1 MRMLIRCAAPAL
13 VLVLG
18 LATLPAWTGPIA
30 PLTTEDKQARHG
42 GLQGLTHHKTRV
54 HGMFVDARTVFYH
67 QGESTAFQDYLDRL
81 AALEDV
87 ALKEVRLEDGRGK
100 APPPKAGST
109 PLTID
114 WMLVISRDL
123 LGQKEVGDDRPVLNL
138 TLWLDSSVDL
148 KKIRWP
154 DGVRILIPASA
165 A

>member
-13 VLVLG
+13 VLALG

-30 PLTTEDKQARHG
+30 PLTPEDKQARYD

-54 HGMFVDARTVFYH
+54 HGMFVDDRTVFYH
-67 QGESTAFQDYLDRL
+67 KGNSSSFQDYLDRL
-81 AALEDV
+81 AALEDI
-87 ALKEVRLEDGRGK
+87 ALKELRLEDGRGK
-100 APPPKAGST
+100 APPPVAGTT
-109 PLTID
+109 PLEID
-114 WMLVISRDL
+114 WMLVVSRDP
-123 LGQKEVGDDRPVLNL
+123 LGQKEVGDDRPSLQL